1 MTITQMLQQSGLLTV
16 LGMGIVFL
24 FITIMI
30 IIMHVLHTII
40 HAFHL
45 DKDVYEEQKITV
57 QIKNTDD
64 EVAAAIAAALHN
76 RGEK

>member
-24 FITIMI
+24 FIIIMI
-30 IIMHVLHTII
+30 IVMRVLHTVI

-45 DKDVYEEQKITV
+45 DNDVYDEQKKTV

-76 RGEK
+76 RGEL